1 MKKVL
6 LMFVIV
12 SFSGLFA
19 QMAAD
24 DESGRGTSAVSS
36 TEAQPEFD
44 PEMVQKI
51 REQKEFR
58 EKLHIAQELENVTVQ
73 KPKTFRVPNSK
84 SKFAPIKRLMDRL
97 SSGGMNN
104 AVNLDRSVNPDQQ
117 KKTTAPNKNKNTVEK

>member
-12 SFSGLFA
+12 SFSGLSA

-24 DESGRGTSAVSS
+24 DESGRGTSSVSS

-44 PEMVQKI
+44 LEVIQKV
-51 REQKEFR
+51 RGQKEFR
-58 EKLHIAQELENVTVQ
+58 EKLHIAQELENVEIQ
-73 KPKTFRVPNSK
+73 KPKTFRVSNSK

-97 SSGGMNN
+97 SSSEMNN
-104 AVNLDRSVNPDQQ
+104 AVNLDRNVTTQ
-117 KKTTAPNKNKNTVEK
+117 KNKDSKTTRNNSTVEK

>member
-12 SFSGLFA
+12 SFSGLYA

-24 DESGRGTSAVSS
+24 DESGRGTSALSS

-44 PEMVQKI
+44 PEVIQKI
-51 REQKEFR
+51 RGQKEFR
-58 EKLHIAQELENVTVQ
+58 EKLHIAQALENVEMQ
-73 KPKTFRVPNSK
+73 KPKTFRVSNSK

-97 SSGGMNN
+97 SSSGMNN
-104 AVNLDRSVNPDQQ
+104 AVNLDRNVKAQQ
-117 KKTTAPNKNKNTVEK
+117 HKTARPTRNNNTVEK

>member
-12 SFSGLFA
+12 SFSGLSA

-44 PEMVQKI
+44 PEMVQQV

-58 EKLHIAQELENVTVQ
+58 EKLHIAQELENVTIQ
-73 KPKTFRVPNSK
+73 KPKTFRVSNSK

-97 SSGGMNN
+97 SSSGMNN
-104 AVNLDRSVNPDQQ
+104 AVNLDRNVNAQ
-117 KKTTAPNKNKNTVEK
+117 KNQDSKTTRNNNTIEK

>member
-12 SFSGLFA
+12 SFSGLSA

-44 PEMVQKI
+44 PEVIQKV
-51 REQKEFR
+51 RGQKEFR
-58 EKLHIAQELENVTVQ
+58 EKLHVAQELENVEIQ
-73 KPKTFRVPNSK
+73 KPKTFRVSNSK

-97 SSGGMNN
+97 SSSGMNN
-104 AVNLDRSVNPDQQ
+104 AANLDRNVTTQ
-117 KKTTAPNKNKNTVEK
+117 KNKDSKTTRNNSTVEK

>member
-1 MKKVL
+1 MKNVL

-12 SFSGLFA
+12 SFSGLYA

-44 PEMVQKI
+44 PEVIQKI
-51 REQKEFR
+51 RGQKEFR
-58 EKLHIAQELENVTVQ
+58 EKLHIAQELENVEIQ
-73 KPKTFRVPNSK
+73 KPKTFRVSNSK

-97 SSGGMNN
+97 AST
-104 AVNLDRSVNPDQQ
+104 VRKDEITLDRKEVAQQ
-117 KKTTAPNKNKNTVEK
+117 NKVSRTTRNNSALEK

>member
-12 SFSGLFA
+12 SFSGLYA

-36 TEAQPEFD
+36 AEAQPEFD
-44 PEMVQKI
+44 PEVIQKI
-51 REQKEFR
+51 RGQKEFR
-58 EKLHIAQELENVTVQ
+58 EKLHIAQELENVEIQ
-73 KPKTFRVPNSK
+73 KPKTFRVSNSK

-97 SSGGMNN
+97 SSSGMNN
-104 AVNLDRSVNPDQQ
+104 AVNLDRNVTTQ
-117 KKTTAPNKNKNTVEK
+117 KNKDSKTTRNNNTVEK

>member
-1 MKKVL
+1 MKIVL

-12 SFSGLFA
+12 SFSGLYA

-58 EKLHIAQELENVTVQ
+58 EKLHIAQELDNVEIQ
-73 KPKTFRVPNSK
+73 KPKTFRVSNSK

-97 SSGGMNN
+97 SSSRMNN
-104 AVNLDRSVNPDQQ
+104 AVNMDRNV
-117 KKTTAPNKNKNTVEK
+117 TTQKNKDSKTIRNNSTVEK

>member
-12 SFSGLFA
+12 SFSGLYA

-44 PEMVQKI
+44 PEMVQKV

-58 EKLHIAQELENVTVQ
+58 EKLHIAQELENVTIQ
-73 KPKTFRVPNSK
+73 KPKTFRVSNSK

-97 SSGGMNN
+97 AST
-104 AVNLDRSVNPDQQ
+104 VRKDEITLDRKEVAQQ
-117 KKTTAPNKNKNTVEK
+117 NKVSRTTRNNSTVEK

>member
-12 SFSGLFA
+12 SFSGLSA

-44 PEMVQKI
+44 PEMVQKV

-58 EKLHIAQELENVTVQ
+58 EKLHIAQELENVTIQ
-73 KPKTFRVPNSK
+73 KPKTFRVSNSK

-97 SSGGMNN
+97 AST
-104 AVNLDRSVNPDQQ
+104 VRKDEITLDRKEVAQQ
-117 KKTTAPNKNKNTVEK
+117 NKVSRTTRNNSTVEK

>member
-1 MKKVL
+1 
-6 LMFVIV
+6 MFVIV
-12 SFSGLFA
+12 SFSGLSA

-44 PEMVQKI
+44 PELVQKV

-58 EKLHIAQELENVTVQ
+58 EKLHISQELENVTIQ
-73 KPKTFRVPNSK
+73 KPKTFRVSNSK

-97 SSGGMNN
+97 AST
-104 AVNLDRSVNPDQQ
+104 VRKDEITLDRKEVAQQ
-117 KKTTAPNKNKNTVEK
+117 NKVSRTTRNNSTVEK

>member
-12 SFSGLFA
+12 SFSGLSA

-44 PEMVQKI
+44 PEMVQKV

-58 EKLHIAQELENVTVQ
+58 EKLHIAQELENVTIQ
-73 KPKTFRVPNSK
+73 KPKTFRVSNSK

-97 SSGGMNN
+97 SLSGMNN
-104 AVNLDRSVNPDQQ
+104 AVNLDRNVEAQQ
-117 KKTTAPNKNKNTVEK
+117 NKASRTNRNNNTVEK

>member
-12 SFSGLFA
+12 SFSGLSA

-44 PEMVQKI
+44 PEMVQKV

-58 EKLHIAQELENVTVQ
+58 EKLHIAQELENVTIQ
-73 KPKTFRVPNSK
+73 KPKTFRVSNSK

-97 SSGGMNN
+97 AST
-104 AVNLDRSVNPDQQ
+104 VRKDEITLDRKEVAQQ
-117 KKTTAPNKNKNTVEK
+117 NKVSRTTRNNNTIEK